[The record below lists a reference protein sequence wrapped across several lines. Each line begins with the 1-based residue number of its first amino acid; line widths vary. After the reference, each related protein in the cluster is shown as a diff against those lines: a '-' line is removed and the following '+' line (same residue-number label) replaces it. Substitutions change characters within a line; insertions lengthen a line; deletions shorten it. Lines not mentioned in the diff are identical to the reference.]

1 MTPEPGA
8 WVARRYAHDDG
19 TTYRLDVR
27 DPAGVVCTLHA
38 AGNPNFEAHAAL
50 LLSAPKLLAVV
61 ARWHAEVSAVYAVN
75 GVAPGPMLALMLEE
89 FGAVLAQAKGEVP

>member
-38 AGNPNFEAHAAL
+38 AL
-50 LLSAPKLLAVV
+50 LLAAPKLLAVV
-61 ARWHAEVSAVYAVN
+61 ARWHAELSAVESLI
-75 GVAPGPMLALMLEE
+75 GPMLALMLEE